1 MPRMRYV
8 KPQFWSS
15 PGVEGLDP
23 WSRLLYIAMWTWADD
38 FGRGTAEP
46 RQLLGYAFPH
56 DEIELADFRRSLGGI
71 RRNFGVIF
79 YKVAGRRYYS
89 IPSWESHQKVDKR
102 GAVRHPA
109 PDQGEEY
116 DPDPPDQRKET
127 SSADPSETP
136 PSSLR
141 DVGGNSELEVGR
153 EGGKEVGRKDLAIAV
168 APAVIEPDLFDE
180 FWLNYPRKD
189 NKAQARKAWPK
200 ACKKLEAKRLVKAAE
215 FWAGLWKAAGKDR
228 EHIPHA
234 STWLNNARWN
244 DEHPTPKKDTYV
256 SQTDANI
263 VAFMS
268 KATPVDNVLQLPTG
282 ELHESG

>member
-79 YKVAGRRYYS
+79 YKVGGRRYYS

-116 DPDPPDQRKET
+116 DPDPPDLQKEHD
-127 SSADPSETP
+127 SEFPSEIP

-141 DVGGNSELEVGR
+141 DVGGNSALEVGS
-153 EGGKEVGRKDLAIAV
+153 EGGRELGVKDLPASAENAIILTMPATAPAARYPAVFEKAWIAYERKGAKADSYSQWKRAIQRASPEKIIAAIPAYVAATAKDPKFRKDFERWLKGDCWESAV
-168 APAVIEPDLFDE
+168 VESRATSNGHSPFQNPLDQSVYDEPL
-180 FWLNYPRKD
+180 
-189 NKAQARKAWPK
+189 
-200 ACKKLEAKRLVKAAE
+200 
-215 FWAGLWKAAGKDR
+215 G
-228 EHIPHA
+228 
-234 STWLNNARWN
+234 
-244 DEHPTPKKDTYV
+244 
-256 SQTDANI
+256 
-263 VAFMS
+263 
-268 KATPVDNVLQLPTG
+268 
-282 ELHESG
+282 